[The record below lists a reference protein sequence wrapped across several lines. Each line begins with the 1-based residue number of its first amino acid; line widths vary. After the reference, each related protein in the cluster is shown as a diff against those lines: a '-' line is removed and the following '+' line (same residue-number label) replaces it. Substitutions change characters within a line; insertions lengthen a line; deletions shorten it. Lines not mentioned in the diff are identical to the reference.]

1 MKTVLIADDHEIV
14 RKGIRMILESL
25 NEPYIFLEAFRVA
38 DALGHLKRHHVHFAV
53 LDMSLADG
61 NIFSKIDQIASEHPH
76 TKILVYSMNDER
88 IYGRRL
94 FQKGVRGF
102 VCKQSSINELEK
114 AIRTLVAGEIYFSA
128 ALKEEIARSIKSGT
142 TAENPLDRLS
152 DRELEVVEYV
162 SAGMGTK
169 EISYKM
175 NLDITTI
182 STYRKRAYEKLGVQ
196 NVVEL
201 NEITGIY
208 RN

>member
-14 RKGIRMILESL
+14 RQGIRMILESL
-25 NEPYIFLEAFRVA
+25 GEPYTFLEAFTVA
-38 DALGHLKRHHVHFAV
+38 DALAHLKRQHVHFAV

-61 NIFSKIDQIASEHPH
+61 NMFSKIDQITTDCPH
-76 TKILVYSMNDER
+76 TKVLVYSMNDEK

-94 FQKGVRGF
+94 FQKGIRGF

-114 AIRTLVAGEIYFSA
+114 ALRTLVAGEIYFSA

-142 TAENPLDRLS
+142 SAENPLDRLS
-152 DRELEVVEYV
+152 DRELEVVEYI

-182 STYRKRAYEKLGVQ
+182 STYRKRAYDKLGVQ

-201 NEITGIY
+201 NEITGVY
-208 RN
+208 RS